1 MVSVRMTVEVLNFGC
16 RLNMAEGETLARDL
30 ASEDDLIVINS
41 CAVTAEAERQARQA
55 IRRAKRLRPEAR
67 IALTGCA
74 RTSPSLVA
82 MPEIS
87 EIWDKPVRPTPSV
100 SGANHARA
108 FIEVQNGCDHGC
120 TFCITTIARG
130 ASRSI
135 GKDAVIDAVK
145 AAVDRGQHEV
155 VLTGIDLSSYGQDFS
170 RRSSLGQLVETI
182 LRNVPAL
189 PRLRLSSLDC
199 AEIDPLLEELI
210 TSEPRIMPHL
220 HLSLQHGADLILKRM
235 KRRHSAA
242 QAIALVE
249 RVKAKRP
256 EIAIG
261 ADLIA
266 GFPTEDVAMHEASRA
281 LIDDCDIV
289 FGHIFPYSPRP
300 GTAAARMP
308 QAGREVAKA
317 RAAELRTH
325 AATRKAKWLASL
337 VGTRQRGLIELD
349 NQTGHLDTFAN
360 VRLEAPLPSGNMRGT
375 MTDLII
381 TASDGDTLTARQ
393 L

>member
-1 MVSVRMTVEVLNFGC
+1 MSVDVINFGC

-30 ASEDDLIVINS
+30 AGQNDLIVINS

-55 IRRAKRLRPEAR
+55 IRRAAQARPDAR

-74 RTSPSLVA
+74 RTSASLVA

-87 EIWDKPVRPTPSV
+87 EIWDKPRRATPSV
-100 SGANHARA
+100 SGETHARA
-108 FIEVQNGCDHGC
+108 FIEVQNGCDHDC

-135 GKDAVIDAVK
+135 AADAVIDAVK

-155 VLTGIDLSSYGQDFS
+155 VLTGIDLSSYGQDFDQ
-170 RRSSLGQLVETI
+170 RRTLGQLVEAV
-182 LRNVPAL
+182 LRDVPAL

-199 AEIDPLLEELI
+199 AEIDPLLEDLI
-210 TSEPRIMPHL
+210 TGEPRIMPHL
-220 HLSLQHGADLILKRM
+220 HLSLQHGHDLILKRM

-249 RVKAKRP
+249 RVKARRP

-266 GFPTEDVAMHEASRA
+266 GFPTEDVAMHDASRA
-281 LIDDCDIV
+281 LIDTCDIV
-289 FGHIFPYSPRP
+289 FAHVFPYSPRP

-317 RAAELRTH
+317 RAAELRAH
-325 AATRKAKWLASL
+325 AYARKAKWCNSL
-337 VGTRQRGLIELD
+337 IGTRQRALIELD
-349 NQTGHLDTFAN
+349 NQSGHLDTFAN
-360 VRLEAPLPSGNMRGT
+360 VRLEASLASGNMQGT

-381 TASDGDTLTARQ
+381 TASDGDTLTARPV
-393 L
+393 